1 MMVLGS
7 AVVMAYVVV
16 PPYILAHVTLATQA
30 TLARLHHAH
39 MAEHGL
45 KKHPQTMW
53 HIWIQMNVLTEE
65 NAAQVHVPVGLGFQG
80 LLVIDVSIGYT
91 GGLNKI

>member
-53 HIWIQMNVLTEE
+53 HI
-65 NAAQVHVPVGLGFQG
+65 
-80 LLVIDVSIGYT
+80 
-91 GGLNKI
+91 